1 MSEKESKQQDEQS
14 ESKPRVRKRVQLIE
28 EPVPEKPPVSEALA
42 GAADATQAGE
52 GQGDGEFT
60 TEHAAGGK
68 VRVARSAEMP
78 EPQPRGDKPMR
89 RAVILE
95 KPAPKPADATVPGAV
110 PDAAKPAAAKPAGA
124 KSARPDKARLRDQR
138 RNEEDASGQSE
149 ATRGPRQFVAPADQV
164 SRPSRRPEPIA
175 IDLGPVP
182 DVSTDDFAALLAGEG
197 AAGEP
202 SKTWVSQGD
211 QIDATVVAV
220 GEKFVFVEFG
230 SSKSEGIVKI
240 DDVKNEEG
248 EIAVVPGDALNLFVL
263 STSGGEIRLGKKLT
277 GQEGA
282 MDAIQTAYDTGMPIE
297 GRVVATNKGGFE
309 IAIGVVR
316 AFCPMSQIELEYTE
330 DPDVHIGHTYRFRV
344 SKIAEEGRN
353 IVVSRSALLEEE
365 RAQRRRETLGSLEV
379 GQVVSG
385 VVTRTTDF
393 GAFVDIG
400 GLEGL
405 VHISE
410 LSHGAVA
417 RTTDVVKNGDQIE
430 VKILS
435 VEEQKRGD
443 LRIGLSIRA
452 TQENPWQTVNE
463 RFAVGQ
469 QVEGTVVRIAPF
481 GAFVEIA
488 PGIDGLVHV
497 SEMSWKKHVK
507 HPQDV
512 VTQGERVQ
520 VQIQEIDLVRQRVGL
535 SMKAVEG
542 DPWDSAEQRYTV
554 GAEVSGEVEN
564 VQDFGAFVRIEEGI
578 TALLPRSEMD
588 LPSGSTPQRKYSAGQ
603 SVTARVFSVDAIA
616 RKMAL
621 TEKAAADIEASAPTA
636 HTDDKPARAPRPEV
650 EPRSYVEQK
659 SSTLGSFGDLLAGKL
674 KKD

>member
-14 ESKPRVRKRVQLIE
+14 EAKPRVRKRVQLIE
-28 EPVPEKPPVSEALA
+28 EPVPEQTPASEAPA
-42 GAADATQAGE
+42 QPDEARDD
-52 GQGDGEFT
+52 GQGEGEFT
-60 TEHAAGGK
+60 TEHTAGGK
-68 VRVARSAEMP
+68 VRVARSAEMS
-78 EPQPRGDKPMR
+78 EPRPKPRGDKPTR

-95 KPAPKPADATVPGAV
+95 KPAPKPADSTVPGAV
-110 PDAAKPAAAKPAGA
+110 SGGSKPAAAKPAGG
-124 KSARPDKARLRDQR
+124 KSARPSKEQRRDQR
-138 RNEEDASGQSE
+138 RNEEDASGADA

-164 SRPSRRPEPIA
+164 SQARRRPEPIA

-197 AAGEP
+197 AAAVP

-211 QIDATVVAV
+211 QIDATVVAI

-240 DDVKNEEG
+240 DDVKNEDG
-248 EIAVVPGDALNLFVL
+248 EITVSPGDALQLFVL

-282 MDAIQTAYDTGMPIE
+282 MEAIQTAYDTGLPIE
-297 GRVVATNKGGFE
+297 GRVAATNKGGFE
-309 IAIGVVR
+309 IAIGMVR

-330 DPDVHIGHTYRFRV
+330 DPEVHVGNTYRFRV

-385 VVTRTTDF
+385 LVTRTTDF

-410 LSHGAVA
+410 LSYGAVA
-417 RTTDVVKNGDQIE
+417 KTTDVVKNGDQVE
-430 VKILS
+430 VKVLS
-435 VEEQKRGD
+435 VEEQKRGE
-443 LRIGLSIRA
+443 LRISLSIRA
-452 TQENPWQTVNE
+452 TQENPWQTINE

-507 HPQDV
+507 HPGDIVSHGQ
-512 VTQGERVQ
+512 RVQ

-542 DPWDSAEQRYTV
+542 DPWDDAAARYAV
-554 GAEVSGEVEN
+554 GSEVRGEVEN

-578 TALLPRSEMD
+578 TALIPRSEME
-588 LPSGSTPQRKYSAGQ
+588 LPSGSTPQRKYSVGQ
-603 SVTARVFSVDAIA
+603 QVSARVFSVDAAA

-621 TEKAAADIEASAPTA
+621 TEKTAADIEASAPA
-636 HTDDKPARAPRPEV
+636 RTDDKPTRAPRPEAD
-650 EPRSYVEQK
+650 ERNYTEQK
-659 SSTLGSFGDLLAGKL
+659 SSALGSFGDLLAGKFN
-674 KKD
+674 KTD